1 MTHLSTTHRS
11 TVTED
16 QIDHLGHM
24 NVRFYGVN
32 ARQGTEAL
40 LARLGASTDQGF
52 RLVDVYTRHHREQLL
67 GAPLAVRSGVVG
79 AGTDHV
85 RLYHELVNEDTG
97 DLAATFVHRVVAR
110 TSAGRPGDVPDE
122 LVRLA
127 TAATIETPD
136 HGATRSISLDA
147 DPMARPPSL
156 PEVTKRDLAMRKV
169 RAVPAD
175 ECEADGRYV
184 WDNAPALAWGGE
196 PINRSDG
203 AMLHD
208 GPNGEKM
215 GWASMETRMCI
226 LRLPRVGDR
235 IQSFGATV
243 EIRDKTTH
251 VMLWAY
257 DVDRGDLLTVFEV
270 VSLAFDTVSR
280 RAMSIPDAVR
290 ADEDRRFHPDLA
302 AAT

>member
-1 MTHLSTTHRS
+1 MTHLPTTHRS
-11 TVTED
+11 TVTDD

-32 ARQGTEAL
+32 ARRGTEAL
-40 LARLGASTDQGF
+40 LAELGVAADVET

-67 GAPLAVRSGVVG
+67 GAPLAVRSGVIDADADG
-79 AGTDHV
+79 V
-85 RLYHELVNEDTG
+85 RIDHELVNEDSG
-97 DLAATFVHRVVAR
+97 DLAATFVHRAVGHPGEDHPRRLPDDVVQRASESR
-110 TSAGRPGDVPDE
+110 IEVP
-122 LVRLA
+122 A
-127 TAATIETPD
+127 
-136 HGATRSISLDA
+136 HGSTRSIALDA
-147 DPMARPPSL
+147 NPMAGPPDL
-156 PEVTKRDLAMRKV
+156 AEVIERDLAMRKV

-175 ECEADGRYV
+175 ECEVDGGYV

-196 PINRSDG
+196 PINRTDG

-243 EIRDKTTH
+243 GIRDKTAH

-270 VSLAFDTVSR
+270 VSLAFDTVAR
-280 RAMSIPDAVR
+280 RAMTIPDQVR
-290 ADEDRRFHPDLA
+290 ADEQRRFHPDLA
-302 AAT
+302 AT

>member
-1 MTHLSTTHRS
+1 
-11 TVTED
+11 
-16 QIDHLGHM
+16 
-24 NVRFYGVN
+24 
-32 ARQGTEAL
+32 
-40 LARLGASTDQGF
+40 
-52 RLVDVYTRHHREQLL
+52 
-67 GAPLAVRSGVVG
+67 
-79 AGTDHV
+79 
-85 RLYHELVNEDTG
+85 
-97 DLAATFVHRVVAR
+97 
-110 TSAGRPGDVPDE
+110 
-122 LVRLA
+122 
-127 TAATIETPD
+127 
-136 HGATRSISLDA
+136 
-147 DPMARPPSL
+147 MARPPSL

-243 EIRDKTTH
+243 DIRDKTTH
-251 VMLWAY
+251 YMLWAY

-270 VSLAFDTVSR
+270 VSLAFDTVGR
-280 RAMSIPDAVR
+280 RAMSIPASIMVMAINILTSFALSGGTVLPKDINRAVVSSLVAPSSYNVFSWTAYSSTISNSLPSR
-290 ADEDRRFHPDLA
+290 MIS
-302 AAT
+302 